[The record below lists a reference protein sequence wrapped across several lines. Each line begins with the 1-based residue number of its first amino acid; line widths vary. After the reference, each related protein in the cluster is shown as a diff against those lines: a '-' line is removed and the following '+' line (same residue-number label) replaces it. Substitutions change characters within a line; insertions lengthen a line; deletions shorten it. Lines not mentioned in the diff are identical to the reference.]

1 MAGLAASFGS
11 GAMTNSIEEFEDA
24 EVFFVIGSNTTEQ
37 HPMIATRIIQAVV
50 GKKARLIVAD
60 PRDIRLAKWASVC
73 LRHKIGSDVALING
87 LMHVILKEGWEDR
100 EFIESRTE
108 NFQELKSV
116 VAGYT
121 PERVAE
127 ITGVD
132 PESLRKAAEAYAKS
146 RKAMIVYAMGITQHV
161 TGTDNVKS
169 CANLAM
175 LTGHVGYAS
184 AGVNPLRGQN
194 NVQGACDMGALPN
207 VYTDYQ
213 PVADPNVKR
222 KFEEAWGVTDLNDK
236 PGLTLTEML
245 AKAEKGELKALYVMG
260 ENPLVSDP
268 NAQHVMK
275 ALRRLDFLVVQDI
288 FYSET
293 ARFAHVILPAATF
306 AEKEG
311 TFTNTERR
319 VQLSRQA
326 MAPLEGTMP
335 DWGIVSEISSRA
347 GYPMNYQS
355 SAEILDEINRVT
367 PSYGGITL
375 GRLKDSLG
383 IQWPCPD
390 QKHPGTPF
398 LHKDRFKR
406 GLGRF
411 EVKEHIPPA
420 EVPDE
425 EYPFILTTGR
435 VASQYHTRT
444 MTRRIP
450 LLEREAPKA
459 FLEMNPK
466 DARRLRVRDG
476 NMVAVESRRGQ
487 LRLPVLLTP
496 VVPEGVVFSTFHYSE
511 TNINE
516 LTTSAADPVAQI
528 PELKHC
534 AVSIRRV

>member
-1 MAGLAASFGS
+1 
-11 GAMTNSIEEFEDA
+11 MTNSIEEFEDA
-24 EVFFVIGSNTTEQ
+24 EIFLVIGSNTTEQ

-50 GKKARLIVAD
+50 GKKAKLIVAD
-60 PRDIRLAKWASVC
+60 PRDIRLAKWATVR
-73 LRHKIGSDVALING
+73 LKHKIGTDVALLNG
-87 LMHVILKEGWEDR
+87 LMHVILEEGWEDR
-100 EFIESRTE
+100 KFIESRTE
-108 NFQELKSV
+108 NFEELKRV
-116 VAGYT
+116 LAGYT

-132 PESLRKAAEAYAKS
+132 PESLRKAAEAYARS

-161 TGTDNVKS
+161 AGTDNVKS

-175 LTGHVGYAS
+175 LTGHVGFAS

-207 VYTDYQ
+207 VYTGYES
-213 PVADPNVKR
+213 VADPNVKK
-222 KFEEAWGVTDLNDK
+222 KFEEAWGVAGLNDK

-245 AKAEKGELKALYVMG
+245 TKAEKGELRALYVMG
-260 ENPLVSDP
+260 ENPIVSDP
-268 NAQHVMK
+268 NSQHVMK
-275 ALRRLDFLVVQDI
+275 ALRKLDFLVVQDI

-293 ARFAHVILPAATF
+293 ARFAHVILPAASF

-335 DWGIVSEISSRA
+335 DWRIVSEISSRA
-347 GYPMNYQS
+347 GYPMTYQS
-355 SAEILDEINRVT
+355 PADILAEINRVT

-375 GRLKDSLG
+375 DRLKDSWGL
-383 IQWPCPD
+383 QWPCPD
-390 QKHPGTPF
+390 RNHPGTPF
-398 LHKDRFKR
+398 LHKERFRR

-411 EVKEHIPPA
+411 EVKEYVPPA

-435 VASQYHTRT
+435 VAFQYHTRT
-444 MTRRIP
+444 MTKRIP
-450 LLEREAPKA
+450 TLEREAPKA
-459 FLEMNPK
+459 FLEMNLK

-476 NMVAVESRRGQ
+476 SMVAVESRRGQ
-487 LRLPVLLTP
+487 LRLPVLLSS

-511 TNINE
+511 ANINE
-516 LTTSAADPVAQI
+516 LTTSAVDPVAKI
-528 PELKHC
+528 PELKSC
-534 AVSIRRV
+534 AVSIRRL

>member
-1 MAGLAASFGS
+1 
-11 GAMTNSIEEFEDA
+11 MTNSIEEFEDA
-24 EVFFVIGSNTTEQ
+24 ELFFVIGSNTTEQ

-50 GKKARLIVAD
+50 GNKAKLIVAD
-60 PRDIRLAKWASVC
+60 PRDIRLAKWAIVS
-73 LRHKIGSDVALING
+73 LRHKIGSDVALMNG
-87 LMHVILKEGWEDR
+87 LMHVILKEGWEDK
-100 EFIESRTE
+100 EFIKSRTE
-108 NFQELKSV
+108 NFEELKSV

-132 PESLRKAAEAYAKS
+132 PESLRRAAEAYANS
-146 RKAMIVYAMGITQHV
+146 RKAMIVYAMGITQHI

-175 LTGHVGYAS
+175 LTGHVGVAS

-207 VYTDYQ
+207 VYTGYQ
-213 PVADPNVKR
+213 PVADLNVKK
-222 KFEEAWGVTDLNDK
+222 KFEEAWGVVDLNDK
-236 PGLTLTEML
+236 PGLTLTDML

-268 NAQHVMK
+268 NTQHVMK
-275 ALRRLDFLVVQDI
+275 ALRKLDFLVVQDI

-326 MAPLEGTMP
+326 IAPLEGTML
-335 DWGIVSEISSRA
+335 DWRVVSEISSRA
-347 GYPMNYQS
+347 GYSMNYQS
-355 SAEILDEINRVT
+355 PAEILGEINRVT

-375 GRLKDSLG
+375 DRLKSSWGL
-383 IQWPCPD
+383 QWPCPD
-390 QKHPGTPF
+390 QKHPGTAF
-398 LHKDRFKR
+398 LHKERFTR

-411 EVKEHIPPA
+411 EVKEHVPPA

-425 EYPFILTTGR
+425 EYPFVLTTGR
-435 VASQYHTRT
+435 VAFQYHTRT

-450 LLEREAPKA
+450 ILEREAPKA

-466 DARRLRVRDG
+466 DARRLRVREG
-476 NMVAVESRRGQ
+476 SMVAVESRRGQ
-487 LRLPVLLTP
+487 LRLPVLLTSE
-496 VVPEGVVFSTFHYSE
+496 VPEGVVFSTFHYSE
-511 TNINE
+511 ANINE

-528 PELKHC
+528 PELKSC

>member
-1 MAGLAASFGS
+1 
-11 GAMTNSIEEFEDA
+11 MTNAIEEFEDA

-37 HPMIATRIIQAVV
+37 HPMIATRIIQAVS
-50 GKKARLIVAD
+50 GNKARLIVAD
-60 PRDIRLAKWASVC
+60 PRDIQLTKWASLW
-73 LRHKIGSDVALING
+73 LRHKIGTDVALLNG
-87 LMHVILKEGWEDR
+87 LMHVILKEGWEDM
-100 EFIESRTE
+100 EFIGSRTE

-116 VAGYT
+116 VEGYP

-132 PESLRKAAEAYAKS
+132 PESLRRAAEAYATT

-161 TGTDNVKS
+161 AGTDNVKS

-175 LTGHVGYAS
+175 LTGHVGFAS
-184 AGVNPLRGQN
+184 TGVNPLRGQN
-194 NVQGACDMGALPN
+194 NVQGACDMGGLPN

-213 PVADPNVKR
+213 PVADPRVKR
-222 KFEEAWGVTDLNDK
+222 NFEEAWGVTGLNDK
-236 PGLTLTEML
+236 PGLTLTDML
-245 AKAEKGELKALYVMG
+245 DKAEKGELRALYVMG
-260 ENPLVSDP
+260 ENPIVSDP

-275 ALRRLDFLVVQDI
+275 ALRRLEFLVVQDI
-288 FYSET
+288 FHSET
-293 ARFAHVILPAATF
+293 AGFAHVILPAATF

-335 DWGIVSEISSRA
+335 DWRIVSEISSRA
-347 GYPMNYQS
+347 GYPMNYQNP
-355 SAEILDEINRVT
+355 AEILEEINRVT

-375 GRLKDSLG
+375 DRLRNSWGL
-383 IQWPCPD
+383 QWPCPD
-390 QKHPGTPF
+390 EKHPGTPF
-398 LHKDRFKR
+398 LHKERFKR

-411 EVKEHIPPA
+411 EAREYIAPP

-435 VASQYHTRT
+435 AAFQYHTRT

-450 LLEREAPKA
+450 ILEREAPKP
-459 FLEMNPK
+459 LLQMNPK

-476 NMVAVESRRGQ
+476 TMVAVESRRGQ
-487 LRLPVLLTP
+487 QRLPVLLTP
-496 VVPEGVVFSTFHYSE
+496 AVPEGVVFSTFHYSE
-511 TNINE
+511 ANINE
-516 LTTSAADPVAQI
+516 LTTSAVDPVAKI
-528 PELKHC
+528 PELKSC

>member
-1 MAGLAASFGS
+1 
-11 GAMTNSIEEFEDA
+11 MTNSIEEFEDA
-24 EVFFVIGSNTTEQ
+24 EIFFVIGSNTTEQ

-132 PESLRKAAEAYAKS
+132 PESLRKAAEAYANSK
-146 RKAMIVYAMGITQHV
+146 KAMIVYAMGITQHV

-207 VYTDYQ
+207 VYTGYQ
-213 PVADPNVKR
+213 PVADPNVKK
-222 KFEEAWGVTDLNDK
+222 KFEAAWGVTDLNDK

-268 NAQHVMK
+268 NTQHVMK
-275 ALRRLDFLVVQDI
+275 ALRKLDFLVVQDI

-335 DWGIVSEISSRA
+335 DWCIVSEISSRA

-355 SAEILDEINRVT
+355 PAEILDEINRVT

-375 GRLKDSLG
+375 GRLKNSWGL
-383 IQWPCPD
+383 QWPCPD
-390 QKHPGTPF
+390 HKHPGTPF
-398 LHKDRFKR
+398 LHKERFTR

-411 EVKEHIPPA
+411 EVREHIPPA

-435 VASQYHTRT
+435 VAFQYHTRT

-450 LLEREAPKA
+450 ILEREAPKA

-476 NMVAVESRRGQ
+476 SMVAVESRRGQ
-487 LRLPVLLTP
+487 LRLAVLLTP

-511 TNINE
+511 ANINE

-528 PELKHC
+528 PELKSC